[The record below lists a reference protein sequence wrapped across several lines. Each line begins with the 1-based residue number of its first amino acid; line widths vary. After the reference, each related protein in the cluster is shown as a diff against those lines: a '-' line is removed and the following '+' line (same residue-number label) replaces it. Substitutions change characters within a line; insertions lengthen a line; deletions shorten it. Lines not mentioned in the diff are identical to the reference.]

1 VTVTRPADEADL
13 DAMLPL
19 FAGYQRFYG
28 AEPDDDR
35 NRAFFRRFVAP
46 SDHGLL
52 LVATDDDGVPLGFA
66 CLYWTFS
73 STRAAEIALMNDLFV
88 SPERRGDR
96 IGQRLIEAAATA
108 AHDRGMHRLEWFT
121 APDNVTAQRLYD
133 RTGAWRSEWICYELP
148 TA

>member
-1 VTVTRPADEADL
+1 VTVTRPAEEADL

-28 AEPDDDR
+28 AVPDDDR

-46 SDHGLL
+46 SEHGLL
-52 LVATDDDGVPLGFA
+52 LVATDDDGEPVGFA

-73 STRAAEIALMNDLFV
+73 STRAAEVALMNDLFV
-88 SPERRGDR
+88 SPDRRGGR

-108 AHDRGMHRLEWFT
+108 ARDRGMHRLEWFT